1 MSRKTRRKLFSNF
14 MLFVSFL
21 AAAYGIF
28 WLFWILGSV
37 FINGFKY
44 LRPELIYLDP
54 TPPGEEGGGLR
65 PAFVGHLI
73 ITSLATVMGVPIGIM
88 AGIYFAE
95 YGRYS
100 KFFMT
105 LRQITD
111 IMVSTPSILM
121 GAVVYAVLVKPV
133 GQFNGF
139 SGSVALA
146 LLMLPVIAITTDEM
160 LKLVPREMREAA
172 YALGAYKWQ
181 VIKGVVMRAARVGI
195 LTGVLLGVARIA
207 GETAP
212 LLFTSF
218 NNNVLTFDLRDPMAS
233 LTVTMFNYVMGPYHY
248 WHQQSWA
255 AAFILTMGV
264 LLLSIVARVLLH
276 RNLLEPLFYIVR
288 SITGKK
294 GG

>member
-21 AAAYGIF
+21 TAAYGIF
-28 WLFWILGSV
+28 WLFWILGSL

-44 LRPELIYLDP
+44 LSPELVYLDP

-73 ITSLATVMGVPIGIM
+73 ITFLATVIGVPMGIM

-95 YGRYS
+95 YGRNS
-100 KFFMT
+100 KFFTT

-133 GQFNGF
+133 GHFNGF
-139 SGSVALA
+139 SGAVALA

-160 LKLVPREMREAA
+160 LKLVPKEMREAA

-181 VIKGVVMRAARVGI
+181 VIKDVVMRAAKVGI
-195 LTGVLLGVARIA
+195 LTGVILGVARIA

-218 NNNVLTFDLRDPMAS
+218 NNNVLTFDLKDPMAS

-264 LLLSIVARVLLH
+264 LLLSIIARVLLH

-288 SITGKK
+288 SITKK

>member
-14 MLFVSFL
+14 MLFLSFIT
-21 AAAYGIF
+21 ATYGIF
-28 WLFWILGSV
+28 WLFWIIGSL

-44 LRPELIYLDP
+44 LSPELVYLDP
-54 TPPGEEGGGLR
+54 TPAGQEGGGLR

-73 ITSLATVMGVPIGIM
+73 ITSLATVIGVPMGIM

-95 YGRYS
+95 YGRNS

-105 LRQITD
+105 IRQITD

-121 GAVVYAVLVKPV
+121 GAVVYAVLVRPV
-133 GQFNGF
+133 GHFNGF
-139 SGSVALA
+139 SGAVALA

-160 LKLVPREMREAA
+160 LKLVPKEMREAA

-181 VIKGVVMRAARVGI
+181 VIKNVVMRAAKVGI
-195 LTGVLLGVARIA
+195 MTGVILGVARIA

-233 LTVTMFNYVMGPYHY
+233 LTVTMFNYIMGPYHY
-248 WHQQSWA
+248 WHQQAWG

-264 LLLSIVARVLLH
+264 LLLSILARVLLH

-288 SITGKK
+288 SIAGKK

>member
-21 AAAYGIF
+21 TAAYGIF
-28 WLFWILGSV
+28 WLFWILGSL

-44 LRPELIYLDP
+44 LSPELVYLDP

-73 ITSLATVMGVPIGIM
+73 ITFLATVIGVPMGIM

-95 YGRYS
+95 YGRNS
-100 KFFMT
+100 KFFTT

-133 GQFNGF
+133 GHFNGF
-139 SGSVALA
+139 SGAVALA

-160 LKLVPREMREAA
+160 LKLVPKEMREAA

-181 VIKGVVMRAARVGI
+181 VIKDVVMRAAKVGI
-195 LTGVLLGVARIA
+195 LTGVILGVARIA

-218 NNNVLTFDLRDPMAS
+218 NNNVLTFDLKDPMAS

-255 AAFILTMGV
+255 AAFILTMSV
-264 LLLSIVARVLLH
+264 LLLSIIARVLLH
-276 RNLLEPLFYIVR
+276 RNILEPLFYIVR

>member
-21 AAAYGIF
+21 TAAYGIF
-28 WLFWILGSV
+28 WLFWILGSLV
-37 FINGFKY
+37 VNGFKY
-44 LRPELIYLDP
+44 LSPELIYLDP

-73 ITSLATVMGVPIGIM
+73 ITSLATVMGVPVGIM

-95 YGRYS
+95 YGMHSR
-100 KFFMT
+100 FFMT

-133 GQFNGF
+133 GHFNGF
-139 SGSVALA
+139 SGAVALA

-181 VIKGVVMRAARVGI
+181 VIKGVVMRAAKVGI

-264 LLLSIVARVLLH
+264 LLLSIIARVLLH